1 MCRAAGGHLLDS
13 GEAGPIRA
21 AGRASVWLWWIGGVA
36 VLTDGDVLLA
46 DPGIEAFDEL
56 LFTVPYPD
64 LVIAD
69 RGYAGGALRAGIEVV
84 ALADIDAIA
93 LGLAARRGLPVTMV
107 PLHERR
113 PASAYHAL
121 ETLLAVPPSSQST

>member
-1 MCRAAGGHLLDS
+1 M
-13 GEAGPIRA
+13 RA
-21 AGRASVWLWWIGGVA
+21 AGRASVWSWWIGGVA
-36 VLTDGDVLLA
+36 VLTDGDALLE

-56 LFTVPYPD
+56 LFAVPYPD

-107 PLHERR
+107 PLQERR
-113 PASAYHAL
+113 PAAAYRAL
-121 ETLLAVPPSSQST
+121 ESVLSVPSSSEAT

>member
-1 MCRAAGGHLLDS
+1 
-13 GEAGPIRA
+13 
-21 AGRASVWLWWIGGVA
+21 
-36 VLTDGDVLLA
+36 VLTDGDALLA

-64 LVIAD
+64 QVVAD

-84 ALADIDAIA
+84 ALADVDAIA

-107 PLHERR
+107 PLQERR
-113 PASAYHAL
+113 PAAAYAAL
-121 ETLLAVPPSSQST
+121 ETLLALPPPSQPT